1 MWKTCSSK
9 LPRKSTKIFKT
20 ESETT
25 FILFRLMAESACV
38 SVCAYG
44 AMYIHC
50 CMPYKMQGC
59 VMIPCVF
66 PLSPSLPP
74 SLPCVVVST

>member
-9 LPRKSTKIFKT
+9 LPRKSTKIFKM

-25 FILFRLMAESACV
+25 FTLFSLMAESACV

-50 CMPYKMQGC
+50 CMPY
-59 VMIPCVF
+59 I
-66 PLSPSLPP
+66 
-74 SLPCVVVST
+74 